1 MVGGANRPPGDS
13 WTLVFH
19 DERGSA
25 ARCRIYLLW
34 RVLSLYPALVS
45 WLLYVPIPKLV
56 KIENFKFWMGGRPGA
71 SPDLDPL
78 PSPGALLQLILN
90 SK

>member
-56 KIENFKFWMGGRPGA
+56 KIENFKFWMGGQQVRRQN
-71 SPDLDPL
+71 LDRS